1 MGILLEIIIEILC
14 GIAALISAI
23 SGVVLALVL
32 ALCPAYLMFHVSP
45 WFVLIYIGYIIM
57 IFVYLALKKKYF
69 FLKKFDNLKNF

>member
-23 SGVVLALVL
+23 SSIVLALY
-32 ALCPAYLMFHVSP
+32 PAYLMFHVSP

-57 IFVYLALKKKYF
+57 IFAYLV
-69 FLKKFDNLKNF
+69 LKNK

>member
-1 MGILLEIIIEILC
+1 MRILLEIIIEILC

-23 SGVVLALVL
+23 TGIVIALY
-32 ALCPAYLMFHVSP
+32 PAYLMFRVSP